1 MYNNI
6 LHKSPVLKP
15 NVSNSGRELL
25 EGLLQKDRTQ
35 RLGVKDDF
43 VSVHSCF
50 FLRNTWHK
58 ERTVQDM
65 CCSFL
70 KFFYQPA
77 NLETSFFLQ
86 LELKYHSFFSP
97 INWEDLMAKKITPPF
112 IPSVV
117 SSNPGLDPLFS
128 VYSTFSTGGTQAPS
142 SGTWRNPTTMIG
154 NEICQSQ
161 SIVRSSNPINQ
172 KLIYIQFSVIRDKTS
187 KYAHLRR
194 QNQ

>member
-15 NVSNSGRELL
+15 NVSNAGRELL

-43 VSVHSCF
+43 VSVHSWLF
-50 FLRNTWHK
+50 IETRNTKK
-58 ERTVQDM
+58 ELYEICVA
-65 CCSFL
+65 L
-70 KFFYQPA
+70 VFFYKPA

-117 SSNPGLDPLFS
+117 SSN
-128 VYSTFSTGGTQAPS
+128 
-142 SGTWRNPTTMIG
+142 
-154 NEICQSQ
+154 
-161 SIVRSSNPINQ
+161 
-172 KLIYIQFSVIRDKTS
+172 
-187 KYAHLRR
+187 
-194 QNQ
+194 

>member
-1 MYNNI
+1 
-6 LHKSPVLKP
+6 
-15 NVSNSGRELL
+15 
-25 EGLLQKDRTQ
+25 
-35 RLGVKDDF
+35 
-43 VSVHSCF
+43 
-50 FLRNTWHK
+50 
-58 ERTVQDM
+58 M

-117 SSNPGLDPLFS
+117 SSNPGRDPLFS

-187 KYAHLRR
+187 KYAHLWR
-194 QNQ
+194 